1 LEADS
6 ENTFETKKE
15 LSKSIVPI
23 IDSQEIYKKKKE
35 FEEIKREVDTI
46 INKLKL
52 TKLSKILNI
61 VSELEGIEFSWNN

>member
-1 LEADS
+1 
-6 ENTFETKKE
+6 
-15 LSKSIVPI
+15 VPV

-46 INKLKL
+46 INKFKV

>member
-1 LEADS
+1 M
-6 ENTFETKKE
+6 
-15 LSKSIVPI
+15 SKSIVPV

-46 INKLKL
+46 INKFKV

>member
-1 LEADS
+1 
-6 ENTFETKKE
+6 
-15 LSKSIVPI
+15 LSKSIVPV

-46 INKLKL
+46 INKFKV